1 MIPDP
6 LISQSLRYQKMAVHT
21 AEHHSAG
28 QVLPF
33 RESLMAMLGIC
44 FVTMLVALDQTVV
57 GTALPTIV
65 AELRGFDLY
74 AWVATS
80 YLLASVITVPI
91 FGRLGDYYGRK
102 PFVIASIVVFT
113 VASALCGL
121 ANSMMFL
128 VLARGLQG
136 IGGGML
142 VGTAFACIADLFP
155 DSVVRLR
162 WQVMMS
168 SAFGIANAVGPSLG
182 GILTQ
187 YYGWRSVFYV
197 NLPVG
202 LLSVF
207 FVWRFLPHLRHIKHE
222 GKMRLDWQGAGL
234 IAIALGSLQLFV
246 EMLPKHGLSGGS
258 LVLLAVS
265 VASAVMLWKW
275 ERQCEYAILPID
287 MFRNKSLA
295 TLFTLSI
302 LGGFSMFSLLFY
314 APLLF
319 QGGFGMSPKDAG
331 LLITPLVVFITI
343 GSIVNGR
350 IVTRVKNPNAMLSV
364 GFTLLAVACVGVV
377 ISTHTMPRAI
387 LMTFMLMGGLGL
399 GFVMPNLTVFA
410 QLAAGRAHL
419 GIATALLQSLRM
431 IGGMLGT
438 ALTGTL
444 ISHLY
449 ASGVHL
455 ALDKAGATRWL
466 PDLSDPQILI
476 NREAQTTL
484 LSQLATAGHNG
495 AMLLES
501 ARESLV
507 AAIHIGVAMAAVIAV
522 VSVWQARRVPPVHL
536 KKGEKV
542 EPAVMAE

>member
-1 MIPDP
+1 
-6 LISQSLRYQKMAVHT
+6 MAVHT
-21 AEHHSAG
+21 AAHHSAG
-28 QVLPF
+28 QVLAF
-33 RESLMAMLGIC
+33 RASLMAMLGIC

-80 YLLASVITVPI
+80 YLLTSVITVPI

-121 ANSMMFL
+121 ANNMLFL

-207 FVWRFLPHLRHIKHE
+207 FVWRFLPHLRHVKHE

-246 EMLPKHGLSGGS
+246 EMLPRHGLSAGS
-258 LVLLAVS
+258 LMLLAAS
-265 VASAVMLWKW
+265 VASGFALWKW
-275 ERQCEYAILPID
+275 ERRCNYAILPVD
-287 MFRNKSLA
+287 MFRNKSLSA
-295 TLFTLSI
+295 LFTLSI
-302 LGGFSMFSLLFY
+302 LGGFTMFSLLFY

-331 LLITPLVVFITI
+331 LMITPLVVFITI

-350 IVTRVKNPNAMLSV
+350 IVTRVKNPNAMLFV
-364 GFTLLAVACVGVV
+364 GFALLAVACLGVV
-377 ISTHTMPRAI
+377 IATRSMPRPL
-387 LMTFMLMGGLGL
+387 LMVFMVLGGMGL

-410 QLAAGRAHL
+410 QLTAGREHL

-431 IGGMLGT
+431 IGGMFGT

-444 ISHLY
+444 VSHLY
-449 ASGVHL
+449 ASGVRL
-455 ALDKAGATRWL
+455 SLDKDSASHWFS
-466 PDLSDPQILI
+466 DLSDPQILI
-476 NREAQTTL
+476 NHEAQTTL
-484 LSQLATAGHNG
+484 LSQLAAAGHNG
-495 AMLLES
+495 AILLES

-507 AAIHIGVAMAAVIAV
+507 AAIHIGLAVAAVVAV
-522 VSVWQARRVPPVHL
+522 LAVWQSRRVPPVRL
-536 KKGEKV
+536 KGAKI

>member
-1 MIPDP
+1 
-6 LISQSLRYQKMAVHT
+6 MAVHT
-21 AEHHSAG
+21 AAHHSAG

-65 AELRGFDLY
+65 AELKGFDLY

-80 YLLASVITVPI
+80 YLLTSVITVPI

-113 VASALCGL
+113 AASALCGM
-121 ANSMMFL
+121 ANNMLFL

-202 LLSVF
+202 LISVF

-246 EMLPKHGLSGGS
+246 EMLPKHGVSAGT
-258 LVLLAVS
+258 LVLLVVS
-265 VASAVMLWKW
+265 VACGYALWKW
-275 ERQCEYAILPID
+275 ERRCDYAILPVD
-287 MFRNKSLA
+287 MFRNKSLSA
-295 TLFTLSI
+295 LFTLAI
-302 LGGFSMFSLLFY
+302 LGGFTMFSLLFY

-331 LLITPLVVFITI
+331 LIITPLVVFITI
-343 GSIVNGR
+343 GSILNGR
-350 IVTRVKNPNAMLSV
+350 IVTRVKNPNAMLYV
-364 GFTLLAVACVGVV
+364 GFALLAISCLGVV
-377 ISTHTMPRAI
+377 IATRSMPRPLLMAI
-387 LMTFMLMGGLGL
+387 MVLGGMGL

-410 QLAAGRAHL
+410 QLTAGREHL

-431 IGGMLGT
+431 IGGMVGT

-444 ISHLY
+444 ITHLY
-449 ASGVHL
+449 ASGVQL
-455 ALDKAGATRWL
+455 SLDKDNAGHWFG
-466 PDLSDPQILI
+466 DLSDPQILI
-476 NREAQTTL
+476 NHDAQTTL
-484 LSQLATAGHNG
+484 LSQLVAAGHNG
-495 AMLLES
+495 VALLES

-507 AAIHIGVAMAAVIAV
+507 AAIHIGIAVAAVVAVIAV
-522 VSVWQARRVPPVHL
+522 WQSRRVPPVRL
-536 KKGEKV
+536 KGTKV

>member
-1 MIPDP
+1 
-6 LISQSLRYQKMAVHT
+6 MAVHT
-21 AEHHSAG
+21 AANHSTG

-33 RESLMAMLGIC
+33 RESLMAMLGIS

-65 AELRGFDLY
+65 AELKGFSLY

-80 YLLASVITVPI
+80 YLLTSVVTVPI
-91 FGRLGDYYGRK
+91 FGRLGDYYGRQ
-102 PFVIASIVVFT
+102 PFVIASIIVFT
-113 VASALCGL
+113 VASVLCGL
-121 ANSMMFL
+121 ANSMLFL
-128 VLARGLQG
+128 VVARGLQG

-162 WQVMMS
+162 WQVLMS

-202 LLSVF
+202 VLSLF
-207 FVWRFLPHLRHIKHE
+207 FVWRFLPHLRHVAHE
-222 GKMRLDWQGAGL
+222 GKMRLDWPGAAL
-234 IAIALGSLQLFV
+234 IAVALGSLQMFV
-246 EMLPKHGLSGGS
+246 EMVPRYGASVVTVALIL
-258 LVLLAVS
+258 VS
-265 VASAVMLWKW
+265 VASAVALWKW
-275 ERQCEYAILPID
+275 EKRCDYAILPLD

-295 TLFTLSI
+295 ALFTLAI
-302 LGGFSMFSLLFY
+302 LGGFTMFSLLIY

-350 IVTRVKNPNAMLSV
+350 IVTRLKNANVMLYV
-364 GFTLLAVACVGVV
+364 GFGLLVVACLGVV
-377 ISTHTMPRAI
+377 IATHAMPRSI
-387 LMTFMLMGGLGL
+387 LMVFMLIGGLGL

-410 QLAAGRAHL
+410 QQTAGRQHL

-431 IGGMLGT
+431 IGGMIGT

-444 ISHLY
+444 VAHLY
-449 ASGVHL
+449 ASGVQL
-455 ALDKAGATRWL
+455 ALEKDHATHWL
-466 PDLSDPQILI
+466 SDLADPQILI
-476 NREAQTTL
+476 NREAQDTL
-484 LSQLATAGHNG
+484 LSQLTAAGHNG
-495 AMLLES
+495 ALLLES
-501 ARESLV
+501 AREALV
-507 AAIHIGVAMAAVIAV
+507 AAIHIGLALAAVVAV
-522 VSVWQARRVPPVHL
+522 ISLWQSRRVPPVRL
-536 KKGEKV
+536 KGPVDKTIL
-542 EPAVMAE
+542 AE

>member
-1 MIPDP
+1 
-6 LISQSLRYQKMAVHT
+6 MAVHT
-21 AEHHSAG
+21 AAHHSSG

-33 RESLMAMLGIC
+33 RESLMAMLGIS

-65 AELRGFDLY
+65 AELKGFDLY

-80 YLLASVITVPI
+80 YLLTSVITVPI

-102 PFVIASIVVFT
+102 PFVIASIIVFT
-113 VASALCGL
+113 VASVLCGL

-162 WQVMMS
+162 WQVLMS

-202 LLSVF
+202 VLSLF
-207 FVWRFLPHLRHIKHE
+207 FVWRFLPHLRHVAHE
-222 GKMRLDWQGAGL
+222 GKMRLDWPGAAL
-234 IAIALGSLQLFV
+234 IAVALGALQLFV
-246 EMLPKHGLSGGS
+246 EMLPKHGIS
-258 LVLLAVS
+258 VETAMLLAVAI
-265 VASAVMLWKW
+265 VASYSLWKW
-275 ERQCEYAILPID
+275 ELRCNYAILPVD

-295 TLFTLSI
+295 ALFTLAI
-302 LGGFSMFSLLFY
+302 LGGFTMFSLLFY

-331 LLITPLVVFITI
+331 MMITPLVVFITI

-350 IVTRVKNPNAMLSV
+350 IVTRLKNANLMLYV
-364 GFTLLAVACVGVV
+364 GFAFLAASCFGVV
-377 ISTHTMPRAI
+377 IATHTMPRSM
-387 LMTFMLMGGLGL
+387 LLVVMLMGGLGL

-410 QLAAGRAHL
+410 QQTAGRQHL

-431 IGGMLGT
+431 IGGMIGT

-444 ISHLY
+444 VSHLY
-449 ASGVHL
+449 ASGVSL
-455 ALDKAGATRWL
+455 ALERDHAMHWL
-466 PDLSDPQILI
+466 GDLSDPQILI
-476 NREAQTTL
+476 NREGQDTL
-484 LSQLATAGHNG
+484 LAQLAAAGHNG

-507 AAIHIGVAMAAVIAV
+507 AAIHIGLAVAAVVAV
-522 VSVWQARRVPPVHL
+522 VSLWQSRRVPPVRL
-536 KKGEKV
+536 KRTL
-542 EPAVMAE
+542 EPVILAE

>member
-1 MIPDP
+1 
-6 LISQSLRYQKMAVHT
+6 MAVHT
-21 AEHHSAG
+21 AAQHSSG

-33 RESLMAMLGIC
+33 RESLMAMLGIS

-65 AELRGFDLY
+65 AELKGFDLY

-80 YLLASVITVPI
+80 YLLTSVITVPI

-121 ANSMMFL
+121 ADNMLFL

-142 VGTAFACIADLFP
+142 VGTAFACIPDLFP

-182 GILTQ
+182 GFLTQ
-187 YYGWRSVFYV
+187 YTGWRSVFYV

-202 LLSVF
+202 LLSIF

-222 GKMRLDWQGAGL
+222 GKMRIDWPGAAL
-234 IAIALGSLQLFV
+234 IAAALGALQLFV
-246 EMLPKHGLSGGS
+246 EMLPKHGLGLGS
-258 LVLLAVS
+258 LVLLGVS
-265 VASAVMLWKW
+265 AASGYALWRW
-275 ERQCEYAILPID
+275 ERQCDYAILPVD
-287 MFRNKSLA
+287 MFRNKGLSA
-295 TLFTLSI
+295 LFTLAI

-350 IVTRVKNPNAMLSV
+350 IVTRVKNPNAMLYV
-364 GFTLLAVACVGVV
+364 GFALLAISCLGVV
-377 ISTHTMPRAI
+377 VATHAMPRPL
-387 LMTFMLMGGLGL
+387 LMVFMLSGGLGL

-410 QLAAGRAHL
+410 QQTAGRQHL

-431 IGGMLGT
+431 IGGMIGT

-449 ASGVHL
+449 ASGVRL
-455 ALDKAGATRWL
+455 ALEKDNATHWF
-466 PDLSDPQILI
+466 PDLGDPQILI
-476 NREAQTTL
+476 NHEAQGTL
-484 LSQLATAGHNG
+484 LSQLASAGHNG

-501 ARESLV
+501 AREALV
-507 AAIHIGVAMAAVIAV
+507 AAIHIGIALAAVVAVIAL
-522 VSVWQARRVPPVHL
+522 WQSRRVPPVRL
-536 KKGEKV
+536 KGPV
-542 EPAVMAE
+542 DPTILAE

>member
-1 MIPDP
+1 MIHI
-6 LISQSLRYQKMAVHT
+6 LLTSQSLRYQKMAVHT
-21 AEHHSAG
+21 AAHHSAG

-33 RESLMAMLGIC
+33 RESLMAMLGVC

-80 YLLASVITVPI
+80 YLLTSVITVPI

-121 ANSMMFL
+121 ANNMLFL

-207 FVWRFLPHLRHIKHE
+207 FVWRFLPHLRHVKHE
-222 GKMRLDWQGAGL
+222 GKMRLDWPGAGL
-234 IAIALGSLQLFV
+234 IAISLGSLQLFV
-246 EMLPKHGLSGGS
+246 EMLPKHGLSAES
-258 LVLLAVS
+258 LMLLVVS
-265 VASAVMLWKW
+265 VASGFALWKW
-275 ERQCEYAILPID
+275 ERRCDYAILPVD
-287 MFRNKSLA
+287 MFRNKSLSA
-295 TLFTLSI
+295 LFTLAI

-331 LLITPLVVFITI
+331 LMITPLVVFITI

-350 IVTRVKNPNAMLSV
+350 IVTRVKNPNAMLFV
-364 GFTLLAVACVGVV
+364 GFALLAVACLGVV
-377 ISTHTMPRAI
+377 IATRSMPRPL
-387 LMTFMLMGGLGL
+387 LMVFMVLGGLGL

-410 QLAAGRAHL
+410 QLTAGREHL

-431 IGGMLGT
+431 IGGMIGT

-444 ISHLY
+444 IGHLY
-449 ASGVHL
+449 ASGVQL
-455 ALDKAGATRWL
+455 ALDKDNATHWL
-466 PDLSDPQILI
+466 SDLSDPQILI
-476 NREAQTTL
+476 NHDAQTTL
-484 LSQLATAGHNG
+484 LSQLANAGHNG

-507 AAIHIGVAMAAVIAV
+507 AAIHIGLAVAAMVAV
-522 VSVWQARRVPPVHL
+522 VAVWQSRRVPPVRL
-536 KKGEKV
+536 KGAKI
-542 EPAVMAE
+542 EPSIVAE

>member
-1 MIPDP
+1 
-6 LISQSLRYQKMAVHT
+6 MAVHT
-21 AEHHSAG
+21 AAQHSAG

-33 RESLMAMLGIC
+33 RESLMAMLGVC

-65 AELRGFDLY
+65 AELKGFSLY

-80 YLLASVITVPI
+80 YLLTSVITVPI

-102 PFVIASIVVFT
+102 PFVIASIVMFT

-121 ANSMMFL
+121 ANSMLSL

-142 VGTAFACIADLFP
+142 VGTAFACIPDLFP

-162 WQVMMS
+162 WQVMLS

-182 GILTQ
+182 GFLTQ
-187 YYGWRSVFYV
+187 YFGWRSVFYV

-207 FVWRFLPHLRHIKHE
+207 FVWRFLPHLRHVKHE
-222 GKMRLDWQGAGL
+222 GKMRLDWPGAAL
-234 IAIALGSLQLFV
+234 IAVALGSLQLFV
-246 EMLPKHGLSGGS
+246 EMLPKHGLSFGS
-258 LVLLAVS
+258 CVLLVAS
-265 VASAVMLWKW
+265 VASGLALWKW
-275 ERQCEYAILPID
+275 EKRCDYAILPVD
-287 MFRNKSLA
+287 MFRNPSLSA
-295 TLFTLSI
+295 LFTLAI
-302 LGGFSMFSLLFY
+302 LGGFAMFSLLFY

-331 LLITPLVVFITI
+331 VLITPLVVFITI

-350 IVTRVKNPNAMLSV
+350 IITRVRNPNAMLYV
-364 GFTLLAVACVGVV
+364 GFTLLTIACLGVV
-377 ISTHTMPRAI
+377 VATRSMPRSL
-387 LMTFMLMGGLGL
+387 LMTFMLLGGMGL

-410 QLAAGRAHL
+410 QQTAGREHL

-431 IGGMLGT
+431 IGGMIGT

-444 ISHLY
+444 ITHLY
-449 ASGVHL
+449 ASGVML
-455 ALDKAGATRWL
+455 ALSKEGATHWFR
-466 PDLSDPQILI
+466 DLGDPQILI
-476 NREAQTTL
+476 NHDAQRTL
-484 LSQLATAGHNG
+484 LAELAAAGHNG
-495 AMLLES
+495 VLLLES
-501 ARESLV
+501 AREALV
-507 AAIHIGVAMAAVIAV
+507 AAIHIGLALAAAVAV
-522 VSVWQARRVPPVHL
+522 LAIWQARRVPPVRL
-536 KKGEKV
+536 KGSI
-542 EPAVMAE
+542 EPTILAE

>member
-1 MIPDP
+1 
-6 LISQSLRYQKMAVHT
+6 MAVHT
-21 AEHHSAG
+21 AAHHSSG

-33 RESLMAMLGIC
+33 RESLMAMLGVS

-57 GTALPTIV
+57 GTALPTMV

-80 YLLASVITVPI
+80 YLLTSVVTVPI

-113 VASALCGL
+113 VASVLCGL

-155 DSVVRLR
+155 DNVVRLR
-162 WQVMMS
+162 WQVLMS

-182 GILTQ
+182 GILTE

-202 LLSVF
+202 VISLF
-207 FVWRFLPHLRHIKHE
+207 FVWRFLPHLRHVKHE
-222 GKMRLDWQGAGL
+222 GKMRLDWPGAAL
-234 IAIALGSLQLFV
+234 IALTLGALQLFV
-246 EMLPKHGLSGGS
+246 EMLPKHGLTAETG
-258 LVLLAVS
+258 VLLVM
-265 VASAVMLWKW
+265 SAAAGFGLWKW
-275 ERQCEYAILPID
+275 EKRCDYAILPID
-287 MFRNKSLA
+287 MFRNKALA
-295 TLFTLSI
+295 ALFTLAI
-302 LGGFSMFSLLFY
+302 LGGFTMFSLLFY

-331 LLITPLVVFITI
+331 VMITPLVVFITI

-350 IVTRVKNPNAMLSV
+350 IVTRLKNANLMLFI
-364 GFTLLAVACVGVV
+364 GFAFLAVSCLGVV
-377 ISTHTMPRAI
+377 IATHTTPRSVLLA
-387 LMTFMLMGGLGL
+387 FMLIGGLGL

-410 QLAAGRAHL
+410 QQTAGREHL

-431 IGGMLGT
+431 IGGMIGT
-438 ALTGTL
+438 AITGTL

-449 ASGVHL
+449 ASGVSI
-455 ALDKAGATRWL
+455 ALEKDHAMRWL
-466 PDLSDPQILI
+466 SDLADPQILI
-476 NREAQTTL
+476 NREGQQTL
-484 LSQLATAGHNG
+484 LAQFAAAGHNG
-495 AMLLES
+495 AALIES

-507 AAIHIGVAMAAVIAV
+507 AAIHIGLAMAAIVAV
-522 VSVWQARRVPPVHL
+522 LSFWQARRVPPVRL
-536 KKGEKV
+536 KGPQ
-542 EPAVMAE
+542 EPVILAE